1 MTADDLR
8 THNIDV
14 HEVPNILLGN
24 GYTTDDLTVDSCM
37 KVYEDMTTYL
47 DLLERRTTRM
57 M

>member
-24 GYTTDDLTVDSCM
+24 GDTTEDLSVDSCM

-47 DLLERRTTRM
+47 KLCN
-57 M
+57 

>member
-47 DLLERRTTRM
+47 KLCN
-57 M
+57 